1 MAHRLRS
8 AILAGEAA
16 APLPPTTLE
25 DCRRKAETPVAA
37 EDRRTAAQRRSDRHR
52 GLVDHASILLRGK
65 RALVRVANVSKGGIT
80 VESSIAP
87 EVGESVRVDIDG
99 APVAGTVRWARRG
112 RIGIDLRA
120 G

>member
-16 APLPPTTLE
+16 PPVAPTSLE
-25 DCRRKAETPVAA
+25 ECRRKAEAPVGAQ
-37 EDRRTAAQRRSDRHR
+37 DRRTAAQRRSDRHR

-87 EVGESVRVDIDG
+87 DVGESVSVDVDG
-99 APVAGTVRWARRG
+99 TPVAGTVRWARRG
-112 RIGIDLRA
+112 RIGIDL